1 MGDPGAFLRSFVPAA
16 LSDVCGAAPDGLVA
30 VGRHFK
36 AAVLVADISG
46 FTALAER
53 FGAQGPAG
61 AETLAGVINT
71 YFGSQLTV
79 LDAYG
84 GAPTKFA
91 GDSMIALWPAAT
103 AGELATATW
112 RAAACGL
119 ALQRESATPGGTRH
133 GLRLRAGV
141 SAGRVW
147 AARVGG
153 VSGRWD
159 HVLAGDPVIDASK
172 AASSVAPGGVGLAG
186 PAAMLLQPAAI
197 GASGADGVV
206 ALTSIPAPPAVMP
219 AARGHTIGADLLA
232 AFVPRMV
239 AERVAAGQLDW
250 LAEFRRV
257 TVLFLSVGHFDDGAA
272 DALERLRRAM
282 TAVQR
287 EAYRFDG
294 SLNQVLADDKGLS
307 FVVGWNL
314 PTMAHEDAAA
324 RAVRASVALLAA
336 LRGEG
341 LAPALGLATGTA
353 FCGLRGGDQCREYAM
368 VGAVVNRAARI
379 VQKSDG
385 RVLCDEATARAAGD
399 RVVFAPG
406 AALTLKGIA
415 APVPTFE
422 PTGEQALQPRVHA
435 RLVGRSSEFGIYQSR
450 LDRLVATG
458 DSAVVLIEG
467 EPGIG
472 KSRLMAA
479 CVELTASAGVRSL
492 AGAADAVEIDAPYFV
507 WRPVLRELLGV
518 AVEDGDALRHA
529 LELRFAGHPDPLGWL
544 PLLGPAFAVDLGETE
559 VTRAMTPEARAE
571 RTRELL
577 VVLLQDACRD
587 CPLAVFLDDGHWFDS
602 ASWSLA
608 AVAAQQVRRLLL
620 VTGTRPL
627 DQPVPPDAA
636 MVRRLAG
643 DAYLR
648 LEPLSAECVLDIVR
662 ERLGVD
668 ELPAAV
674 APFIHRRAAGNPF
687 FSEQLA
693 FALRDRGHL
702 RVEGRRCRLAPGVQD
717 LGRLDDVPESLEGV
731 ITGRVD
737 ALDADSQ
744 LTLKVASVIGRAFR
758 TETLMAVHPMGVSRE
773 ELSGRLSELARRDL
787 VVAESGGTDPEY
799 LFKHVVLRDVV
810 YALMTIE
817 QRRGLH
823 RAVAR
828 RLELQH
834 GDDLTPVLGLLA
846 HHWRQ
851 TGEAATAVGYLE
863 RAGEQAFNAAASEE
877 TIHLVTEAVALTR
890 EHGLPVAPAQRA
902 RWHWWRGFAHVRAGH
917 FLAANTDLRE
927 GLSLLGQRTP
937 STKAAVAAGLIA
949 GLLRQATR
957 LVVGTR
963 ARRVNGQERDH
974 ARLAASLYHRYIE
987 VQWNLQAPLWSLEA
1001 VVQCLN
1007 VSESAGPSPEMGISY
1022 ANAGFWAGQ
1031 LGLSRLAELYYER
1044 GRSMV
1049 EGSDLAGVEG
1059 YYYLSRATYALS
1071 VGLWDE
1077 AERSIERGL
1086 VANRRAGDKSRVEAG
1101 LTGGANAD
1109 LQRGRYEDALVWL
1122 HRAEETLWPY
1132 GSPTQRMW
1140 CLSGLLFAHCRL
1152 RRPTGALVQRLD
1164 DVLEDVRGTVEFVL
1178 GHCWRARAV
1187 QLDGTR
1193 DEALTAIGLALEAVQ
1208 SLSTTP
1214 FYAGNGMFA
1223 VLEAYFD
1230 LWAGASSDAERA
1242 ALLPGMNVM
1251 RRKLT
1256 QVARVSRM
1264 TRAAAALADGRM
1276 HVLRG
1281 ARRRARARLQKALEI
1296 AERHEL
1302 RYEAAC
1308 AHFELAHLHGI
1319 AAEDAARHDREATEL
1334 FCQMRVP
1341 APEPRPA

>member
-1 MGDPGAFLRSFVPAA
+1 MMSPV
-16 LSDVCGAAPDGLVA
+16 
-30 VGRHFK
+30 
-36 AAVLVADISG
+36 
-46 FTALAER
+46 
-53 FGAQGPAG
+53 
-61 AETLAGVINT
+61 
-71 YFGSQLTV
+71 
-79 LDAYG
+79 
-84 GAPTKFA
+84 
-91 GDSMIALWPAAT
+91 
-103 AGELATATW
+103 
-112 RAAACGL
+112 
-119 ALQRESATPGGTRH
+119 REY
-133 GLRLRAGV
+133 
-141 SAGRVW
+141 
-147 AARVGG
+147 
-153 VSGRWD
+153 
-159 HVLAGDPVIDASK
+159 
-172 AASSVAPGGVGLAG
+172 
-186 PAAMLLQPAAI
+186 
-197 GASGADGVV
+197 
-206 ALTSIPAPPAVMP
+206 
-219 AARGHTIGADLLA
+219 TIGNDLLP
-232 AFVPRMV
+232 AFVPRTV

-257 TVLFLSVGHFDDGAA
+257 TVLFIGLGHFDDSTA
-272 DALERLRRAM
+272 DALDRLQRAM
-282 TAVQR
+282 TTVQR
-287 EAYRFDG
+287 QAYRFDG

-314 PTMAHEDAAA
+314 PMMAHEDAAA
-324 RAVRASVALLAA
+324 RAVRAAVALLAA
-336 LRGEG
+336 LRDEG
-341 LAPALGLATGTA
+341 LAPAMGLATGTA

-368 VGAVVNRAARI
+368 VGAVVNRAARLMS
-379 VQKSDG
+379 KSGG
-385 RVLCDEATARAAGD
+385 RVSCDEATARAAGD
-399 RVVFAPG
+399 RVAFAPG

-422 PTGEQALQPRVHA
+422 PTGEPAMRPPVQAQA
-435 RLVGRSSEFGIYQSR
+435 RLMGRSSELAAYQSR
-450 LDRLVATG
+450 LDRLVGTG
-458 DSAVVLIEG
+458 ESAVLLIEG

-479 CVELTASAGVRSL
+479 CVELSADAGVRSL
-492 AGAADAVEIDAPYFV
+492 SGAADALEIDAPYFV

-518 AVEDGDALRHA
+518 AAADGETLRQA
-529 LELRFAGHPDPLGWL
+529 LEGRFAGQPDALGWL
-544 PLLGPAFAVDLGETE
+544 PLLGPAFAHDLGETE
-559 VTRAMTPEARAE
+559 ITRAMTPEARAE

-587 CPLAVFLDDGHWFDS
+587 RPLAVFLDDGHWFDS

-627 DQPVPPDAA
+627 DQSVPLDAA
-636 MVRRLAG
+636 TVRRLAG
-643 DAYLR
+643 DGYFR
-648 LEPLSAECVLDIVR
+648 LEPLSAEWVLDIVR

-693 FALRDRGHL
+693 LALRDRGHL
-702 RVEGRRCRLAPGVQD
+702 RIEGRRCRLAPGVQD

-737 ALDADSQ
+737 ALDPDSQ
-744 LTLKVASVIGRAFR
+744 LTLKVASVIGRAFQ
-758 TETLMAVHPMGVSRE
+758 TETLIAVHPVGVSRE
-773 ELSGRLSELARRDL
+773 QLSGRLAELVRRDL
-787 VVAESGGTDPEY
+787 VVVASGDTDSEY
-799 LFKHVVLRDVV
+799 LFKHVVVRDVV

-817 QRRGLH
+817 QRRLLH

-834 GDDLTPVLGLLA
+834 ADDLTPVVGLLA

-863 RAGEQAFNAAASEE
+863 RAGEQAFNSAASEE
-877 TIHLVTEAVALTR
+877 TIHLVSEAIALTR
-890 EHGLPVAPAQRA
+890 EHGLAVVPAQRA

-917 FLAANTDLRE
+917 FLAADADLRE
-927 GLSLLGQRTP
+927 GLLLLGQRTP
-937 STKAAVAAGLIA
+937 STKIAVAAGLMA
-949 GLLRQATR
+949 GLLRQAAR
-957 LVVGTR
+957 LMVGTR
-963 ARRVNGQERDH
+963 PRAVDGPARDV
-974 ARLAASLYHRYIE
+974 ARLAASLYHRLIE

-1031 LGLSRLAELYYER
+1031 LGLSRLAEVYYER

-1049 EGSDLAGVEG
+1049 AGSGLAGVEG
-1059 YYYLSRATYALS
+1059 YYHLSRATYALS
-1071 VGLWDE
+1071 VGRWDE
-1077 AERSIERGL
+1077 AARSTECGL

-1101 LTGGANAD
+1101 LMAGANAD
-1109 LQRGRYEDALVWL
+1109 LQRGRYEDAVVWL
-1122 HRAEETLWPY
+1122 HRAEKTLWPY
-1132 GSPTQRMW
+1132 GSPTHRMW

-1164 DVLEDVRGTVEFVL
+1164 DVLEDVTGTVEFVL

-1187 QLDGTR
+1187 HLSGKR
-1193 DEALTAIGLALEAVQ
+1193 EEALTAIGLALEAVR
-1208 SLSTTP
+1208 SVSTTP
-1214 FYAGNGMFA
+1214 FYAGNAIFA

-1230 LWAGASSDAERA
+1230 LWAAASSDAERA
-1242 ALLPGMNVM
+1242 ALLPGITVM

-1264 TRAAAALADGRM
+1264 TRAASALVDGRM
-1276 HVLRG
+1276 LLLRG
-1281 ARRRARARLQKALEI
+1281 ARRRGRARLQAALAI

-1308 AHFELAHLHGI
+1308 AHFELTHLHGI
-1319 AAEDAARHDREATEL
+1319 AAEDAARHSREATEL
-1334 FCQMRVP
+1334 FSQMGVP